1 MNSKQKLTRRCGLY
15 LKVGKLAR
23 MLHKTV
29 NIIQVRMFEVWHV
42 TMFSKLICR
51 TRVEITVRKTYVGGL
66 IVYTITNASWIL
78 EYR

>member
-29 NIIQVRMFEVWHV
+29 NIFKYECLRFDTSQCLVNSSAVRELRSQLGKHM
-42 TMFSKLICR
+42 
-51 TRVEITVRKTYVGGL
+51 
-66 IVYTITNASWIL
+66 
-78 EYR
+78 